1 MPKYMTYVEKIFK
14 TKGGKIVIWQ
24 FPNIPIIVWGVSL
37 VITKI
42 FNEGTIHTLASTI
55 SFGAI
60 FTWAYLEIFQG
71 VNYFRRAL
79 GIVVLAVT
87 LFGKINTL

>member
-1 MPKYMTYVEKIFK
+1 MAKYTEYIKGFFK
-14 TKGGKIVIWQ
+14 TKDGKIIIWQ
-24 FPNIPIIVWGVSL
+24 FPNIPIIVWGIGL
-37 VITKI
+37 VISKV
-42 FNEGTIHTLASTI
+42 FNEGIIHDLASAV

-79 GIVVLAVT
+79 GVVVLT
-87 LFGKINTL
+87 ISLFGKINTL

>member
-79 GIVVLAVT
+79 GIVVLVVT

>member
-1 MPKYMTYVEKIFK
+1 MTYVEKIFK